1 MLDHQINNSG
11 ILRSLISLNNLVQEE
26 IKEILSGFPINCL
39 EYSILL
45 YINQNI
51 VTQYKISK
59 EYNISVQRTNQLVN
73 NLEKYKFVTKREI
86 KTNGRI
92 AKEML
97 ITPKCKKIIK
107 EINGEIVKKI
117 EKKGMKTDLLRVF
130 NENVKIFLDNLKKE
144 D

>member
-130 NENVKIFLDNLKKE
+130 NENIKIFLDNLKKE

>member
-92 AKEML
+92 AKEMI

>member
-117 EKKGMKTDLLRVF
+117 EKKGMKTDLLRMF